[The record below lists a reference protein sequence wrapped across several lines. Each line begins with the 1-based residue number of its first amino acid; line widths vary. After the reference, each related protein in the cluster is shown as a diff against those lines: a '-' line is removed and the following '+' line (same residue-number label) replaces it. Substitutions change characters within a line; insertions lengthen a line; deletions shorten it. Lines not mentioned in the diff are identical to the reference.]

1 MPRNSES
8 PMMYMFLI
16 EFLFANCMY
25 ETPTA
30 ATIPNK
36 IQKIA
41 AKIGNGIDAK
51 KAPNFPNM
59 EKKIINPVDIWITLL
74 LPTFVSPRSPM
85 FSTDTDEPAG
95 APKIPSRN
103 IPMPCKPTLLLR
115 TLAGGGV
122 APARRAVAKCAP
134 VDSKAETSTAPII
147 PNE

>member
-16 EFLFANCMY
+16 EFLFTNCMY

-85 FSTDTDEPAG
+85 FSLHYIKGKGSFQFTNEH
-95 APKIPSRN
+95 KY
-103 IPMPCKPTLLLR
+103 K
-115 TLAGGGV
+115 
-122 APARRAVAKCAP
+122 
-134 VDSKAETSTAPII
+134 ETKSYSHAM
-147 PNE
+147 